1 MINTELAPTSSTL
14 LFTMAFSSFLKRKKK
29 GERREEKNKDSSFL
43 FGLLKRTKRGKRRE
57 GNNQNPSLGLER
69 YEDFTLSYED
79 FTLHRNL
86 HKRYPNIHRG
96 QGNYL
101 YAKERGGERAFLDAS
116 CGAAVSVLGHNDERV
131 KDAIKAQ
138 MDTGISYLSAAFWK
152 NDAVDKISKNLIE
165 GTERKMEKVF
175 FACSG
180 SEAIDSAIKLSRQ
193 YFFEKEGNGSP
204 RVNYIARDRSYHGNT
219 MGALS
224 LSGFKSRRKP
234 YESILSDKVHHVS
247 ACYPYRQQD
256 KGESDATFVAKKAAE
271 LEAKFQELGPETV
284 VAFIAEPV
292 VGAALGCVPC
302 VPGYLKAMRDV
313 CHKHGAL
320 FILDEIMCGMG
331 KTGTLHAWQE
341 EDVAPDIQTVAKALA
356 AGYEAVSA
364 MLISKKIYEVL
375 KNGSG
380 EFVHGFTYEAMPK
393 QAAAC
398 LAVQQILDEEDLL
411 NNVVKQGK
419 YLEEMLK
426 AKLGDHP
433 NVGDIRGKGLF
444 WGLEF
449 VKDKV
454 TKEPFD
460 PELGVSQQIFD
471 LAISDPYNIFIYPG
485 GGSVDGISGDHII
498 ISPSYRVTKEDIDDI
513 VTKISDVI
521 IQVFLKIQRTRE

>member
-1 MINTELAPTSSTL
+1 
-14 LFTMAFSSFLKRKKK
+14 MAFLSFLKRKNK
-29 GERREEKNKDSSFL
+29 GGGREENNKDSSFL
-43 FGLLKRTKRGKRRE
+43 SSLLKKTKKGKRRE
-57 GNNQNPSLGLER
+57 GNNQNLSLVQER
-69 YEDFTLSYED
+69 YPDFTLSYED

-86 HKRYPNIHRG
+86 HKRYPEIHRG

-101 YAKERGGERAFLDAS
+101 YSEENGSVRAFFDAS
-116 CGAAVSVLGHNDERV
+116 CGAAVSVLGYNDEIV
-131 KDAIKAQ
+131 KNAIKAQ
-138 MDTGISYLSAAFWK
+138 MDTGISYLPAAFWK
-152 NDAVDKISKNLIE
+152 NPAVNKISKNIIE
-165 GTERKMEKVF
+165 GTDKKMEKVF

-180 SEAIDSAIKLSRQ
+180 SEAMDSAIKLSRQ
-193 YFFEKEGNGSP
+193 YFFEKEGEASP

-234 YESILSDKVHHVS
+234 YESILSDNVHHVS
-247 ACYPYRQQD
+247 ACYPYRQQN
-256 KGESDATFVAKKAAE
+256 KGESDAIFVAKKAAE
-271 LEAKFQELGPETV
+271 LEEKFQELGPETV
-284 VAFIAEPV
+284 VAFVAEPV

-320 FILDEIMCGMG
+320 FILDEVMCGMG

-341 EDVAPDIQTVAKALA
+341 EDIAPDIQTVAKALA

-398 LAVQQILDEEDLL
+398 LAVQQIFRDEDLL
-411 NNVVKQGK
+411 KNVVEKGK

-426 AKLGDHP
+426 AKLGDHAH
-433 NVGDIRGKGLF
+433 VGDIRGKGLF

-460 PELGVSQQIFD
+460 PKLGVSQRIFD

-485 GGSVDGISGDHII
+485 GGSVDGVRGDHII

-513 VTKISDVI
+513 VSRISEVI
-521 IQVFLKIQRTRE
+521 IQVFLNI

>member
-1 MINTELAPTSSTL
+1 
-14 LFTMAFSSFLKRKKK
+14 MAFFSLLKRKKK
-29 GERREEKNKDSSFL
+29 GERREEKRKNSSFL
-43 FGLLKRTKRGKRRE
+43 SSLLKRTKRGKIRE
-57 GNNQNPSLGLER
+57 GNNQNPSLGQER
-69 YEDFTLSYED
+69 YEDFTISNED

-86 HKRYPNIHRG
+86 HKTYPEIHRG
-96 QGNYL
+96 EGNYL
-101 YAKERGGERAFLDAS
+101 YADEKDGVRVFFDAS
-116 CGAAVSVLGHNDERV
+116 CGAAVSVLGHNDKRV

-138 MDTGISYLSAAFWK
+138 MDTGISYLSAAYWR
-152 NDAVDKISKNLIE
+152 NRGVEEASKILIQS
-165 GTERKMEKVF
+165 TDCKMDKVF
-175 FACSG
+175 WACSG
-180 SEAIDSAIKLSRQ
+180 SEGIESGMKLTRQ
-193 YFFEKEGNGSP
+193 FFFEKEGKDTP
-204 RVNYIARDRSYHGNT
+204 RVNFIARDRSYHGNT

-247 ACYPYRQQD
+247 PCYPYRQQE
-256 KGESDATFVAKKAAE
+256 KGETDAMFVDRKVSE

-284 VAFIAEPV
+284 AAFVVEPV

-302 VPGYLKAMRDV
+302 VPGYLRAMRDV

-320 FILDEIMCGMG
+320 FILDEVMCGMG
-331 KTGTLHAWQE
+331 KTGYLHAWQE
-341 EDVAPDIQTVAKALA
+341 EDVAPDIQIVAKALA
-356 AGYEAVSA
+356 AGYAPVSA
-364 MLISKKIYEVL
+364 MLVSKKIYEVL

-380 EFVHGFTYEAMPK
+380 EFAHGFTYEAMPT

-398 LAVQQILDEEDLL
+398 LAVQQIIRDEDLL
-411 NNVVKQGK
+411 KNVVEQGK
-419 YLEEMLK
+419 YLEEGLK

-449 VKDKV
+449 VKDKA

-460 PELGVSQQIFD
+460 PKLGVSQQIFD

-485 GGSVDGISGDHII
+485 GGSVDGIRGDHII

-513 VTKISDVI
+513 VGRISDVI
-521 IQVFLKIQRTRE
+521 VQVFLKIQKTRE